1 MGGGSDIII
10 KSLTAAHTEL
20 KIKQKTLKKVEKTA

>member
-10 KSLTAAHTEL
+10 KSLTAAHTKP
-20 KIKQKTLKKVEKTA
+20 KIEQKTLKKVEKRA